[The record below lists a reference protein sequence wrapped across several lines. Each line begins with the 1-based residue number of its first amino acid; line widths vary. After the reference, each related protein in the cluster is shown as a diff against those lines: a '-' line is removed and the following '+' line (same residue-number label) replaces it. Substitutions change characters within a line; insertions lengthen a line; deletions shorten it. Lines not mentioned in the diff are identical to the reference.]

1 MLIVQKYGGTSV
13 ANTDRIKNVAAR
25 VAQYTSKGDQIVVV
39 VSAMSGVT
47 DNLIK
52 LAKELMPLPN
62 EREMDMLLATGEQTT
77 IALTAIS
84 LHSIGVP
91 AVSLTGA
98 QAGIV
103 TDGVH
108 TKAKIQ
114 NITPKRIHELLDAG
128 NVVIVAG
135 FQGQTIEGQ
144 VTTLGRG
151 GSDLTAIALAAA
163 LKADLCQIYTD
174 VDGVYTADPR
184 IVSSARKLEE
194 ISYDEMLELASLG
207 AKVMQSRSVEF
218 AKKFG
223 VVFEVRSSLNENPGT
238 IVKEET
244 RNMEDIVVRGVS
256 LDKNQAKVTVVAVP
270 DQPGVAARI
279 FKAIGDAN
287 INVDMIVQNT
297 GHGSPNR
304 IGATDIS
311 FTVDK
316 ADLLK
321 AQKVIDGLKRDIGF
335 GDVVATDNI
344 GKLSIVGVGMKS
356 HTGVAGKLFETL
368 AREGVNID
376 MISTSEIKVSVVVDL
391 AKGEHAM
398 KAVHQAFLGT

>member
-1 MLIVQKYGGTSV
+1 MALIVQKYGGTSV
-13 ANTDRIKNVAAR
+13 GNTDRIKNVAAR
-25 VAQYTSKGDQIVVV
+25 VAKYHARGDRIVVV

-52 LAKELMPLPN
+52 LSKEIMPLPS

-77 IALTAIS
+77 IALTAIA
-84 LHSIGVP
+84 LHSIGIP

-98 QAGIV
+98 QAGIT
-103 TDGVH
+103 TDGIH

-114 NITPKRIHELLDAG
+114 NITPKRAHDLLNQG

-135 FQGQTIEGQ
+135 FQGETSEGQ
-144 VTTLGRG
+144 ITTLGRG

-184 IVSSARKLEE
+184 IVPSAKKLDE

-244 RNMEDIVVRGVS
+244 KSMEGVVVRGVS
-256 LDKNQAKVTVVAVP
+256 LDKNQAKITLVAVP
-270 DQPGVAARI
+270 DKPGVAARI
-279 FKAIGDAN
+279 FKALGEATV
-287 INVDMIVQNT
+287 NVDMIVQNIS
-297 GHGSPNR
+297 HGSGVP
-304 IGATDIS
+304 ATDLS
-311 FTVDK
+311 FTLDK
-316 ADLLK
+316 PDLLK
-321 AQKVIDGLKRDIGF
+321 ARKVIEGLKPEIGY
-335 GDVVATDNI
+335 GDAIIAEQI
-344 GKLSIVGVGMKS
+344 GKLSVVGVGMKS
-356 HTGVAGKLFETL
+356 HTGVAGKMFETL
-368 AREGVNID
+368 ANEGINIE
-376 MISTSEIKVSVVVDL
+376 MISTSEIKVSVVIDL
-391 AKGEHAM
+391 AKGEQAM
-398 KAVHQAFLGT
+398 KAVHAAFLGN

>member
-1 MLIVQKYGGTSV
+1 MALIVQKYGGTSV
-13 ANTDRIKNVAAR
+13 GNPERIKNVAR
-25 VAQYTSKGDQIVVV
+25 RITECHLRGDEIVVI

-52 LAKELMPLPN
+52 LAREIMPLPS
-62 EREMDMLLATGEQTT
+62 EREMDVLLATGEQQT
-77 IALTAIS
+77 IALTAIA
-84 LHSIGVP
+84 LHSLNVP

-98 QAGIV
+98 QAGIT

-108 TKAKIQ
+108 TKAKIH
-114 NITPKRIHELLDAG
+114 NITPKKVHDLLKHG

-135 FQGQTIEGQ
+135 FQGETPEGQ
-144 VTTLGRG
+144 ITTLGRG

-184 IVSSARKLEE
+184 IVPSAQKLPE

-223 VVFEVRSSLNENPGT
+223 VVFEVRSSLNDNPGT

-244 RNMEDIVVRGVS
+244 KSMEGVVVRGVA
-256 LDKNQAKVTVVAVP
+256 LDKNQAKVTLVGVP
-270 DQPGVAARI
+270 DKPGVAAKI
-279 FKAIGDAN
+279 FKALGDAAVN
-287 INVDMIVQNT
+287 IDMIVQNISHGT
-297 GHGSPNR
+297 GVPQ
-304 IGATDIS
+304 TDIS
-311 FTVDK
+311 FTVEK

-321 AQKVIDGLKRDIGF
+321 AQKVIGALKGKVGLREVITAEK
-335 GDVVATDNI
+335 I

-356 HTGVAGKLFETL
+356 HTGVAGKMFETL
-368 AREGVNID
+368 ADAGVNID
-376 MISTSEIKVSVVVDL
+376 MISTSEIKISVVIDL
-391 AKGEHAM
+391 AKGEAAM
-398 KAVHQAFLGT
+398 KAIHGAFIG

>member
-1 MLIVQKYGGTSV
+1 MPLIVQKYGGTSV
-13 ANTDRIKNVAAR
+13 ANADRIKSVATR
-25 VAQYTSKGDQIVVV
+25 VAQYRARGDQIVVI

-52 LAKELMPLPN
+52 LAKEIMPLPN

-77 IALTAIS
+77 IALSAIA
-84 LHSIGVP
+84 LHALGLP

-114 NITPKRIHELLDAG
+114 NITPKKIHELLDAG
-128 NVVIVAG
+128 NVAIVAG

-144 VTTLGRG
+144 ITTLGRG

-184 IVSSARKLEE
+184 IVPGAKKLKE
-194 ISYDEMLELASLG
+194 ISYDELLELASLG

-223 VVFEVRSSLNENPGT
+223 VVFEVRSSLNDNPGT

-244 RNMEDIVVRGVS
+244 SSMEDVVVRGVS
-256 LDKNQAKVTVVAVP
+256 LDKNQAKVTLVGVP
-270 DQPGVAARI
+270 DNPGGPARI
-279 FKAIGDAN
+279 LKTIGDSA
-287 INVDMIVQNT
+287 INVDMIVQSVS
-297 GHGSPNR
+297 HGSAAP
-304 IGATDIS
+304 ATDIS
-311 FTVDK
+311 FTVEK

-321 AQKVIDGLKRDIGF
+321 AKKVIDGLKKDIGF
-335 GDVVATDNI
+335 GDVLAGENI
-344 GKLSIVGVGMKS
+344 GKLS
-356 HTGVAGKLFETL
+356 
-368 AREGVNID
+368 
-376 MISTSEIKVSVVVDL
+376 
-391 AKGEHAM
+391 
-398 KAVHQAFLGT
+398 

>member
-13 ANTDRIKNVAAR
+13 GNTERIKNVAAR
-25 VAQYTSKGDQIVVV
+25 VAKYHANGDKIVVV

-52 LAKELMPLPN
+52 LAKDIMPLPN
-62 EREMDMLLATGEQTT
+62 EREMDVLLATGEQTT
-77 IALTAIS
+77 IALAAIA
-84 LHSIGVP
+84 LHALDIP
-91 AVSLTGA
+91 AVSMTGA

-114 NITPKRIHELLDAG
+114 NISPKRIHDLMNQG

-135 FQGQTIEGQ
+135 FQGQTLEGQ

-184 IVSSARKLEE
+184 IVPGARKLEE

-244 RNMEDIVVRGVS
+244 KSMEGVVVRGVS
-256 LDKNQAKVTVVAVP
+256 LDKNQAKVTLVAVP
-270 DQPGVAARI
+270 DHPGVAARI

-287 INVDMIVQNT
+287 INVDMIVQNIS
-297 GHGSPNR
+297 HGSGKP
-304 IGATDIS
+304 ATDLS

-316 ADLLK
+316 PDLLK
-321 AQKVIDGLKRDIGF
+321 AQKVIDSLKKEVGF
-335 GDVVATDNI
+335 GEVIATDNI

-356 HTGVAGKLFETL
+356 HSGVAGKMFETL

-376 MISTSEIKVSVVVDL
+376 MISTSEIKISVVVDL
-391 AKGEHAM
+391 AKGEQAM
-398 KAVHQAFLGT
+398 KAIHAAFLPT